1 MRAPAFWGGSSGG
14 IAPLLLAPF
23 SAIYA
28 GATARRMQRHGWQ
41 SPVPVICCGNATAGG
56 AGKTTVALDIGRR
69 LADRGVN
76 AQFLTRGYGGSL
88 KGPVRVDP
96 DRHDST
102 LVGDEAL
109 ILAEVRPCWVSGN
122 RGAAARVAV
131 AAGAQALVMDDGL
144 QNPTLEKD
152 LSLLVI
158 DGGFG
163 FGNGRVIPAGPL
175 REPVAAAAARCQAAV
190 LIGKDESNSLAQLPP
205 GLPVLRAKLVA
216 GPEAAMLAG
225 QPVFAFAGIA
235 SPQKFFATLQES
247 GAVVAGRESFADHY
261 PYDEGDLK
269 DLLAQAETLRALPVT
284 TKKDWVRLPA
294 QYRAKVTVVTIALAW
309 EEPGAIENLL
319 DPLVARIPM
328 PA

>member
-1 MRAPAFWGGSSGG
+1 MRAPGFWAASGG

-28 GATARRMQRHGWQ
+28 GATARRMQRSGWRA
-41 SPVPVICCGNATAGG
+41 PVPVICCGNATAGG
-56 AGKTTVALDIGRR
+56 AGKTTVAMDLGRR

-76 AQFLTRGYGGSL
+76 AHFLTRGYGGSL

-102 LVGDEAL
+102 QVGDEAL
-109 ILAEVRPCWVSGN
+109 ILAEHRPCWVSGN
-122 RGAAARVAV
+122 RGAGAQAAV
-131 AAGAQALVMDDGL
+131 AAGAQAIVMDDGL

-152 LSLLVI
+152 LSLLIV
-158 DGGFG
+158 DGAFG

-175 REPVAAAAARCQAAV
+175 REPVAAAAARSHAAV
-190 LIGKDESNSLAQLPP
+190 LIGRDETNALAQLPP

-225 QPVFAFAGIA
+225 QPVFAFCGIA
-235 SPQKFFATLQES
+235 SPPKFFATLQES
-247 GAVVAGRESFADHY
+247 GAVLAGRESFADHY

-294 QYRAKVTVVTIALAW
+294 PYRSRVTVVTIALAW
-309 EEPGAIENLL
+309 EEPAAIESLL
-319 DPLVARIPM
+319 DPLVARVPM